1 VKCRRPQSPP
11 QAWGPMDPGQAERQP
26 RWPLPEQACVGT
38 ETKTIFCEIL
48 KVFLIC
54 LGCLELTIRFFYSL
68 LMKSGI
74 STEPETFADAMVK
87 LVSTTEAASGS
98 QPMLVDGYS
107 QGQSKGYLASD

>member
-1 VKCRRPQSPP
+1 
-11 QAWGPMDPGQAERQP
+11 
-26 RWPLPEQACVGT
+26 
-38 ETKTIFCEIL
+38 
-48 KVFLIC
+48 
-54 LGCLELTIRFFYSL
+54 
-68 LMKSGI
+68 MKSGI